1 MTDFSAWLCIVWSKT
16 SYLRFLFSIRFT
28 LDGLTLTICTIN
40 YYTMRQMHV
49 LLVEDNPGD
58 VRLTQEAFQ
67 EAKVPAILSV
77 AMDGEE
83 ALAFLEKN
91 IRSLPDLI
99 LLDLNLPKWSGKEVL
114 QRIKNHSEL
123 KRIPVLI
130 LTTSKSEQDVM
141 ESYHLNA
148 NSYLLKPL
156 DFDHFLEVVEKINAF
171 WFQTAILP
179 PHHN

>member
-1 MTDFSAWLCIVWSKT
+1 
-16 SYLRFLFSIRFT
+16 
-28 LDGLTLTICTIN
+28 
-40 YYTMRQMHV
+40 MHV

-58 VRLTQEAFQ
+58 VRLTQEAFH
-67 EAKVPAILSV
+67 EARIPATLSV

-114 QRIKNHSEL
+114 QRIKNHTEL

-130 LTTSKSEQDVM
+130 LTTSKSEQDIM

-156 DFDHFLEVVEKINAF
+156 DFDHFLDVVEKINTF
-171 WFQTAILP
+171 WFQTAVLP
-179 PHHN
+179 SYHN

>member
-1 MTDFSAWLCIVWSKT
+1 
-16 SYLRFLFSIRFT
+16 
-28 LDGLTLTICTIN
+28 
-40 YYTMRQMHV
+40 MRQMHV

-58 VRLTQEAFQ
+58 VRLTQEAFH

-114 QRIKNHSEL
+114 QKIKNHSEL

-130 LTTSKSEQDVM
+130 LTTSKSEQDIM

-171 WFQTAILP
+171 WFQTAVLP

>member
-1 MTDFSAWLCIVWSKT
+1 
-16 SYLRFLFSIRFT
+16 
-28 LDGLTLTICTIN
+28 
-40 YYTMRQMHV
+40 MRHMHV

-58 VRLTQEAFQ
+58 VRLTQEAFH
-67 EAKVPAILSV
+67 EAKVPAMLSV

-130 LTTSKSEQDVM
+130 LTTSKSEQDIM